1 MSSDP
6 DKIEAARAKDRERKK
21 MKRAQQREEIVKGN
35 RVLKEH
41 IKARKR
47 EHMKT
52 YRKNLKST
60 KDTTASNESE
70 KKAESFKKQQTVLNT
85 QRWRMKIKL
94 A

>member
-1 MSSDP
+1 MRSDP

-47 EHMKT
+47 
-52 YRKNLKST
+52 
-60 KDTTASNESE
+60 
-70 KKAESFKKQQTVLNT
+70 
-85 QRWRMKIKL
+85 
-94 A
+94 